1 MLSFSRSIVDRVHV
15 WSAGAGAVRY
25 QIEGREL
32 LEDVLYNER
41 RGALFLVSHLG
52 NFDLA
57 IARSE
62 VTSDNRFN
70 IVLDT
75 SQTRIYNQF
84 RNKIFK
90 SGQVRFIEPEA
101 LTPIEAILMA
111 ERAGNGEVIV
121 VAADRIMNANKKN
134 SVLVDFLGCQAAFPL
149 GPYIMAHFLKVP
161 VYCLFA
167 LKKQNDCLI
176 RFEIFEQKVIIPRKQ
191 RQLAIRQYAQKFA
204 SRLERECFNF
214 PLQWYNFYDF
224 WARPEPTMQSRH
236 DETS

>member
-1 MLSFSRSIVDRVHV
+1 M
-15 WSAGAGAVRY
+15 
-25 QIEGREL
+25 
-32 LEDVLYNER
+32 EDVLCNER
-41 RGALFLVSHLG
+41 HGALFLVSHLG

-57 IARSE
+57 IALCE
-62 VTSDNRFN
+62 VASDSRFN

-90 SGQVRFIEPEA
+90 SGQVRFIEPKA
-101 LTPIEAILMA
+101 LTPIEVISMA
-111 ERAGNGEVIV
+111 GRAVNGEVIV

-149 GPYIMAHFLKVP
+149 SPYLMAHLLEVP

-167 LKKQNDCLI
+167 LNKQNDCLI
-176 RFEIFEQKVIIPRKQ
+176 RFEMFEQKVIIPRKQ
-191 RQLAIRQYAQKFA
+191 RQLVIRQYAQKFA
-204 SRLERECFNF
+204 ARLERECFNF

-224 WARPEPTMQSRH
+224 WARPEPTMQGKH